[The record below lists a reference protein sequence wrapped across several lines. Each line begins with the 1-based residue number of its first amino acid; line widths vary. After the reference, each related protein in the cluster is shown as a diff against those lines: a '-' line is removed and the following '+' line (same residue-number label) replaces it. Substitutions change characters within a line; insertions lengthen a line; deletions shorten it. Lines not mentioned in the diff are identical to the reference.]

1 MLNHIHVNKNN
12 IIKLMIIL
20 LFIIFEVETHKS
32 SRTANVFIISPHPLK
47 LQGHIITW
55 KYEYTYNPEHL

>member
-12 IIKLMIIL
+12 MIKLMIIL

-47 LQGHIITW
+47 LQGHIIT
-55 KYEYTYNPEHL
+55 